1 MLTQLILR
9 YLLDLLHSNPIFVFF
24 LVLGLGYLVG
34 KIKIKGFEFG
44 PVAGVLFVGLIF
56 GHFQLGG
63 DPPVES
69 IGFVIFIFSVGFQA
83 GPRFFSVIRQDGLR
97 YMLLALVVS
106 GCGFAVSASL
116 SIWLQLEPGAAAG
129 VLAGGLT
136 SSPTLAA
143 AQEAIRSGSVLPPPG
158 VTAEQMLTN
167 ISTGYAITYIFGL
180 VGLIVLIRLIP
191 KLTGVDLVTEAAQME
206 REERS
211 AGEPESDFGL
221 QKIELRAY
229 RVTQPDLVGVPFK
242 ELSVELPGLVA
253 IHKIKRGEEWVAI
266 DPKTELQLGDRI
278 SLLGF
283 LDRLRFG
290 PEHLGPEITD
300 RELLDVV
307 TEACQVVVI
316 RKKAV
321 GQMVSAV
328 RIVREFG
335 CILSSVQRSGVAV
348 PMSPQVQLQRGDVL
362 NVTGPH
368 GHLDR
373 LRQTFGHVERQLEET
388 DLLTF
393 ALGIASGIVVG
404 SLSVRIGG
412 VSVGLGSAGGLLA
425 AGLTIGFLRSIYP
438 FFGRMPGAARYVL
451 MELGL
456 LFFMVGVGLRA
467 GRGIVEA
474 LLSAGPLLFVA
485 GALTTVVPLLVG
497 YWVGRK
503 VLGIKPALLLGGI
516 TGAMTSGACLSIVS
530 KEAKSHIPALG
541 YTGAYA
547 FANVLLTV
555 AGSLILLL

>member
-1 MLTQLILR
+1 MLIRLILR
-9 YLLDLLHSNPIFVFF
+9 YLLELLHSNPIFVFF

-34 KIKIKGFEFG
+34 KLKIKGFGFG

-63 DPPVES
+63 ESPVQS
-69 IGFVIFIFSVGFQA
+69 IGFTMFIFSVGFQA

-97 YMLLALVVS
+97 YLLLALVVS
-106 GCGFAVSASL
+106 GSGFVVAAGL
-116 SIWLQLEPGAAAG
+116 SSWLRLEPGAAAG

-158 VTAEQMLTN
+158 VTADQVLTN

-191 KLTGVDLVTEAAQME
+191 KLTGVDLVVEAAQME
-206 REERS
+206 QEERG
-211 AGEPESDFGL
+211 AGEEGPDLGL
-221 QKIELRAY
+221 QQIVLRAY
-229 RVTQPDLVGVPFK
+229 RVTRPDLVGRPFK
-242 ELSVELPGLVA
+242 ELTPKVPGLVA
-253 IHKIKRGEEWVAI
+253 MHKIKRGEEWVAI
-266 DPKTELQLGDRI
+266 GPETVLQLGDRV
-278 SLLGF
+278 SVLGF
-283 LDRLRFG
+283 LDRLRLG
-290 PEHLGPEITD
+290 PELLGPEITD
-300 RELLDVV
+300 RELLDVT
-307 TEACQVVVI
+307 TESCQVVVI

-321 GQMVSAV
+321 GQMVSAA
-328 RIVREFG
+328 RIVRDFG
-335 CILSSVQRSGVAV
+335 CILSGVHRSGVAV
-348 PMSPQVQLQRGDVL
+348 PMTPEVQLQRGDVL
-362 NVTGPH
+362 DVTGPH
-368 GHLDR
+368 CSLDR

-438 FFGRMPGAARYVL
+438 CFGRMPSAARYIF

-474 LLSAGPLLFVA
+474 LLSAGPLLFLA
-485 GALTTVVPLLVG
+485 GALTTVVPVTVG

-503 VLGIKPALLLGGI
+503 LLGIKPALLLGGI

-530 KEAKSHIPALG
+530 KEADSHIPALG

>member
-1 MLTQLILR
+1 
-9 YLLDLLHSNPIFVFF
+9 LD
-24 LVLGLGYLVG
+24 
-34 KIKIKGFEFG
+34 
-44 PVAGVLFVGLIF
+44 
-56 GHFQLGG
+56 GG
-63 DPPVES
+63 DPPVQS
-69 IGFVIFIFSVGFQA
+69 IGFILFIFSVGFQA

-97 YMLLALVVS
+97 YLLLALVVS
-106 GCGFAVSASL
+106 GSGFVVATSMSV
-116 SIWLQLEPGAAAG
+116 WLGLKPGAAAG

-158 VTAEQMLTN
+158 VTADQMLTN

-191 KLTGVDLVTEAAQME
+191 KLTGVDLAVEASQME
-206 REERS
+206 LEEQS
-211 AGEPESDFGL
+211 VAGEGPDLGV
-221 QKIELRAY
+221 QQIVLRAY
-229 RVTQPDLVGVPFK
+229 RVTRSDLVGRPFR
-242 ELSVELPGLVA
+242 ELAPEEPGLVA
-253 IHKIKRGEEWVAI
+253 VHKIKRGEEVVAI
-266 DPKTELQLGDRI
+266 GPETVLQLGDRI

-283 LDRLRFG
+283 LDRLRLG

-300 RELLDVV
+300 RELLDVA
-307 TEACQVVVI
+307 TESCQVVVTS
-316 RKKAV
+316 KKAV
-321 GQMVSAV
+321 GQLVSAARV
-328 RIVREFG
+328 VREFG
-335 CILSSVQRSGVAV
+335 CILSGVNRSGVAV
-348 PMSPQVQLQRGDVL
+348 PMTPQVQLQRGDVL
-362 NVTGPH
+362 DVTGPH

-438 FFGRMPGAARYVL
+438 CFGRIPSAARYIF

-456 LFFMVGVGLRA
+456 LFFMIGVGLRA

-474 LLSAGPLLFVA
+474 VLSAGPLLFLA
-485 GALTTVVPLLVG
+485 GALTTVIPVAVG

-503 VLGIKPALLLGGI
+503 LLGIKPALLLGGI

-530 KEAKSHIPALG
+530 KEADSHIPALG

-555 AGSLILLL
+555 AGSLILLF